1 MATVEEK
8 IRNIR
13 ELKNLTQEYM
23 AEKLGI
29 TQAGYSKLENG
40 STVLTYAKLIQI
52 AQILEINI
60 EDIIAFDSQKY
71 LNNFSKIK
79 TNNSL
84 GNLISFESSDFIKN
98 LYEDKINLLQ
108 KLLEKTEAEVERY
121 KNKFG
126 EI

>member
-29 TQAGYSKLENG
+29 TQAGYSKIENG
-40 STVLTYAKLIQI
+40 TTVLTYAKLIQI
-52 AQILEINI
+52 AKILEINI

-71 LNNFSKIK
+71 FNSFNNVKG
-79 TNNSL
+79 NNNGSITITTD
-84 GNLISFESSDFIKN
+84 NTDFIKS
-98 LYEDKINLLQ
+98 LYEDKIQLLQ
-108 KLLEKTEAEVERY
+108 KLLEKTEAEVDRY
-121 KNKFG
+121 RNKFG
-126 EI
+126 DI